1 MQVGSPKG
9 YFQSYLNEEGELPHT
24 FPTRLHS
31 NLEVFDWLFTDKPEE
46 GFQVERFQRQLLCIS
61 GYSYSNGSHKEKV
74 SQNYLVKCYK
84 DGFLFLYCL
93 NDLSWSHYAIPRPLQ
108 KYAPNISRSIFDV
121 YTGERFDFHILSN
134 GMILTVL
141 AQYATSCVT
150 LHNAVLWHPIQ
161 PGFPPSRRIYAVE
174 VVKMSNCY
182 RCHQSPNKCRCV
194 QNQQRVTISSSQTTQ
209 VRTNSSEAEVTSSGS
224 VLLRSNPSANGKR
237 EESDNVSTTDAN
249 IENGKK
255 YSSAD
260 LNYVVD
266 PNAIKTLFGPWKG
279 TKRVIAYN
287 PKTGHIERE
296 QRSFFRL
303 HLDWAAALE
312 VREVQTKSVMRLFHN
327 LFNPTVDLLV
337 SFPEQEK
344 GASPQYTDFIDAE
357 NIVDDCHLKEPLD
370 FLTQNAR

>member
-9 YFQSYLNEEGELPHT
+9 AFQSYLNEKGELAQA

-31 NLEVFDWLFTDKPEE
+31 SLEVFDWLFCDKPEE
-46 GFQVERFQRQLLCIS
+46 GFQVERFEKQLLCIS

-93 NDLSWSHYAIPRPLQ
+93 NDLSWSHYAIPIPLQ
-108 KYAPNISRSIFDV
+108 KYAPNISRSVFDV

-134 GMILTVL
+134 GMVLTVL

-150 LHNAVLWHPIQ
+150 LHNAVLWHPMQ

-182 RCHQSPNKCRCV
+182 LCQQSSSKCQCV
-194 QNQQRVTISSSQTTQ
+194 QNQRRLNLSSSRTTQ
-209 VRTNSSEAEVTSSGS
+209 VRINSSEREWTSSGS
-224 VLLRSNPSANGKR
+224 KSSTRTPLDNGKR
-237 EESDNVSTTDAN
+237 ASSSEYSHSSSVTDLN
-249 IENGKK
+249 TGSS
-255 YSSAD
+255 SSAN

-266 PNAIKTLFGPWKG
+266 PNTIKTLFGPWKG
-279 TKRVIAYN
+279 TKRVIVYN
-287 PKTGHIERE
+287 PNTGQIQRE

-303 HLDWAAALE
+303 QLDWAAALE
-312 VREVQTKSVMRLFHN
+312 VRQVQTKVVTGLFNN
-327 LFNPTVDLLV
+327 LFNPTSDLLL

-344 GASPQYTDFIDAE
+344 QLNSQCIDFTEAAS
-357 NIVDDCHLKEPLD
+357 IVDDCI
-370 FLTQNAR
+370 